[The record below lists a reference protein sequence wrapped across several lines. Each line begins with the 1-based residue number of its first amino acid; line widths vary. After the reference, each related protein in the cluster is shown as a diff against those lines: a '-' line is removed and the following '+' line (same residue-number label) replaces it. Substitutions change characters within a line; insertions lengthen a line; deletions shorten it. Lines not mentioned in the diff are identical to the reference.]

1 MAETFF
7 QVTNTLALAGWIA
20 LVLFPGRRLVSGM
33 LCAWIVPG
41 LLALAYA
48 CVIVWKLTTNGPPP
62 GDVMTLVGRAAFKGV
77 VEMEDA
83 VEEDA
88 VEEDLVVEE
97 VEEGK
102 TFNLWLHPNA

>member
-1 MAETFF
+1 VICANSVIHFCSDF
-7 QVTNTLALAGWIA
+7 QEEVE
-20 LVLFPGRRLVSGM
+20 
-33 LCAWIVPG
+33 
-41 LLALAYA
+41 
-48 CVIVWKLTTNGPPP
+48 
-62 GDVMTLVGRAAFKGV
+62 DV

>member
-1 MAETFF
+1 MFYFIYVICANSVIHFCSDF
-7 QVTNTLALAGWIA
+7 QEEVE
-20 LVLFPGRRLVSGM
+20 
-33 LCAWIVPG
+33 
-41 LLALAYA
+41 
-48 CVIVWKLTTNGPPP
+48 
-62 GDVMTLVGRAAFKGV
+62 DV

-102 TFNLWLHPNA
+102 TFNLWLRITS